1 MANEAD
7 KKVKVTLVRSMI
19 CSLQR
24 QRDTLRALGLRRI
37 GQSVTKDDTPS
48 IRGMLSAVGH
58 LVTIEEAD

>member
-24 QRDTLRALGLRRI
+24 QRDTLRALGLKRI

>member
-1 MANEAD
+1 MANKAD
-7 KKVKVTLVRSMI
+7 KQLTVTLVRSMI

-24 QRDTLRALGLRRI
+24 QRDTLRALGLKRI

-58 LVTIEEAD
+58 LVTIEEVE